1 MNCAQFEWRVADVAA
16 GRIDAGA
23 EARAHLARCER
34 CRAHLQA
41 ERRLTAGLRDLRASL
56 AEVAAPA
63 AVEQALMARF
73 HADHPTP
80 VVTLAART
88 LRRPWLQFNRLL
100 ATTALAASMLA
111 LLGLVLV
118 HAMREGAVLAPPAV
132 ASVSHPEIATPF
144 YPVYMPGAALAGAR
158 GLVRVRVPRATLA
171 VFGLP
176 YNPRRATDP
185 ITADLVVDNGGVVTA
200 LRFVQ

>member
-1 MNCAQFEWRVADVAA
+1 MLRL
-16 GRIDAGA
+16 RIQLAGA
-23 EARAHLARCER
+23 PSDAPNRLVLGDLNDIDRRILKEALR
-34 CRAHLQA
+34 
-41 ERRLTAGLRDLRASL
+41 TAGVLQQR
-56 AEVAAPA
+56 
-63 AVEQALMARF
+63 
-73 HADHPTP
+73 
-80 VVTLAART
+80 
-88 LRRPWLQFNRLL
+88 LRRFPGLRPMKLPRWL
-100 ATTALAASMLA
+100 S
-111 LLGLVLV
+111 
-118 HAMREGAVLAPPAV
+118 AMRAPPAPAV
-132 ASVSHPEIATPF
+132 SRWVVVDSEAGVSHPEIATPF